1 MSLGLIL
8 DTSALLAHVRLE
20 RLSAGELIG
29 EVADNGDITGVPAL
43 AALKALPHAKGDD
56 RARLERLVSG
66 DSHTVVILPLTA
78 DDLLEVDRVAALI
91 AGDDGCAQAVVE
103 ANRHGVMLA
112 TVSPQELGIGV
123 VIHPGDVCEL
133 S

>member
-1 MSLGLIL
+1 M
-8 DTSALLAHVRLE
+8 
-20 RLSAGELIG
+20 
-29 EVADNGDITGVPAL
+29 
-43 AALKALPHAKGDD
+43 
-56 RARLERLVSG
+56 
-66 DSHTVVILPLTA
+66 ILPLTA